1 MEVPVDLF
9 FHRDVETQEEED
21 EAAAVR
27 MLLPPPL
34 RLLLSP
40 VFDETMATTEGADPA
55 QLVAATPAATGF
67 EAGAAATGGG
77 YEASW
82 EGGQPDA
89 AASQW

>member
-1 MEVPVDLF
+1 MFSDVLDLEI
-9 FHRDVETQEEED
+9 RAIGGRATKLED
-21 EAAAVR
+21 AAAAAAAAAAV
-27 MLLPPPL
+27 
-34 RLLLSP
+34 P
-40 VFDETMATTEGADPA
+40 VFDETMATTEGVADPA